1 MKNKEKI
8 LNQYDLEEIC
18 SYEYI
23 LINGIKQYIQIRGEK
38 RDNPVLLFIHGGPG
52 GALSGLSHVMQ
63 VEWEKHFTVVNF
75 DQRNAGKTYVAN
87 KDKAFE
93 IGKSGSVED
102 YLKDIDEIVEYLHSK
117 LAFEKLYIMGFSWG
131 SVIGA
136 EYAKKYPGKVKAYIG
151 VGQLISYENGFKYIC
166 KKIEE
171 AAKEKGNKKDA
182 DIAQKLI
189 NDYPS
194 ESIMTKDRMKNIRT
208 FATYANRYLV
218 KHAKAFPLK
227 AIISSPFMNLEQ
239 KIAMF
244 NSNIRLFDGTY
255 QTMFSYEFKDNL
267 KFDIPVC
274 FITGEEDV
282 NCPGEL
288 VAEIMDSIDAP
299 EKEYHIIPGAS
310 HMCFYDNAKEF
321 EKIIFSYVR

>member
-8 LNQYDLEEIC
+8 LNPYGQEGIC
-18 SYEYI
+18 SYEYKM
-23 LINGIKQYIQIRGEK
+23 INGIRQYIQIRGENK
-38 RDNPVLLFIHGGPG
+38 ANPVLLFVHGGPG

-63 VEWEKHFTVVNF
+63 AEWEKHFTVVNF
-75 DQRNAGKTYVAN
+75 DQRNAGKTYIAN

-93 IGKSGSVED
+93 IGKTGSLDD

-117 LAFEKLYIMGFSWG
+117 LEFAKLYIMGFSWG
-131 SVIGA
+131 SIIGA
-136 EYAKKYPGKVKAYIG
+136 EYAKKYPDKVKAYIG
-151 VGQLISYENGFKYIC
+151 VGQLISYEKGFKYIC

-171 AAKEKGNKKDA
+171 AAKEKGNKKDV
-182 DIAQKLI
+182 DIAGSLI
-189 NDYPS
+189 NGYPS
-194 ESIMTKDRMKNIRT
+194 EPIMTRDRMKMIQT

-244 NSNIRLFDGTY
+244 NSNIGLFDGTY
-255 QTMFSYEFKDNL
+255 KTMFSYEFKDNL

-299 EKEYHIIPGAS
+299 EKEYHRIPGAS